1 MTKLKRSELPWWGD
15 KFNRFFIWGHQ
26 QLLLSQLPA
35 SFFTS
40 YMIHD
45 FFHIYHHKQNIC
57 ILCSNST
64 STFRELMIISLHFP
78 RTELSVTLGGGN
90 VTTLFSWGVEGADNE
105 DFVLGDGELLRLDLS
120 LFGVFLSPFSS
131 GFPPDFSLSWK
142 VKKKGHI
149 LKKFKAVITND
160 FDYKS
165 YETASLQISSSQW
178 TFACLS
184 DLTCWLALLPW
195 CKI

>member
-1 MTKLKRSELPWWGD
+1 MKNAPCSCEYQRFAKALNKVLNSSSRFHLNNLFLHSFRQCMTKLKHSGLPWWGD
-15 KFNRFFIWGHQ
+15 KFNRFFMWGHQ

-35 SFFTS
+35 SFLTS
-40 YMIHD
+40 YMIHNL
-45 FFHIYHHKQNIC
+45 FHIYHHKRNIC

-120 LFGVFLSPFSS
+120 LFGVFLSPCSS
-131 GFPPDFSLSWK
+131 GFPPDFSLS
-142 VKKKGHI
+142 
-149 LKKFKAVITND
+149 
-160 FDYKS
+160 
-165 YETASLQISSSQW
+165 
-178 TFACLS
+178 
-184 DLTCWLALLPW
+184 
-195 CKI
+195 